1 MSAFW
6 QDVRYSLRLL
16 MRQRGFAAVAILT
29 LGLGIGA
36 STALFS
42 VIDAAVIRPLPY
54 PHPEQLVALSVEVQR
69 GNQSMSMGPSRDE
82 VRRWRSNPAVAEVC
96 VWQSRTPILV
106 ETGEFERMPYQDL
119 SEGCLEMYGG
129 GPTIGRSFVLDDTR
143 SGANSVIILGHA
155 YWQRRFAGSPDAI
168 GRSIRLPD
176 GPTTIVG
183 VAPPWFGR
191 GVGFFRALR
200 YDDAAR
206 EQARGTGSSAEARL
220 RSGVTPAHAAAAL
233 SAESKV
239 ITTSLYERTT
249 RGYASTLRTLAGAV
263 VLILLLACVN
273 VAGLLL
279 ARGTARQTE
288 LAVRASIG
296 ASRARLIRQLLTES
310 LLLAVAAGVVGV
322 ALAGL
327 SLDAIVAVVPLA
339 LPSDAPAT
347 VNGAVLAFAA
357 AAAVTSALLFGLVPA
372 LRLSRSARH
381 SLAGTSRRHGSALSR
396 RNGQFL
402 IAAEVTL
409 AMILLAGAGVMVR
422 SFARLVTEDLG
433 FDAEQVAAMQVV
445 PADPQPSILSTYYP
459 RLVEAVREIPSI
471 GFVGAVDTL
480 PLIGGATSTAAKKE
494 GAWMEIDISQ
504 IVPNYFEA
512 MGIPL
517 VAGRLPT
524 AADAATARPIAVV
537 SAAAAKALFPG
548 RSAVGG
554 SVSVAGD
561 KQQREIVGVV
571 GNVQHWGAEDKGGRF
586 GGDRPKVYVLFGQS
600 SAARPLSLVIR
611 MRPNM
616 PLPVEQLRAVAGRI
630 GPRVFVEKFRPG
642 ADWISSNTIR
652 ARHRTQLF
660 GLFGAV
666 GVVLALVGIFSM
678 TAYAV
683 ASRTREIGVR
693 MALGA
698 RADQVVGTVLRDAV
712 WPVAIGT
719 IAGLAG
725 AAAAT
730 KVIAS
735 FLFDT
740 SPTDPLTFALV
751 AATLACVGTLA
762 AWIPARHAARV
773 DPLIALRAE

>member
-36 STALFS
+36 SAALFS

-54 PHPEQLVALSVEVQR
+54 PHPEQLVELLVEEARPNGVGR
-69 GNQSMSMGPSRDE
+69 LGPSRDE
-82 VRRWRSNPAVAEVC
+82 AREWRSNAAIAEVC
-96 VWQSRTPILV
+96 VWRSWNPILV
-106 ETGEFERMPYQDL
+106 DTGEFERVPYQDL
-119 SEGCLEMYGG
+119 SEGCLEMYGA
-129 GPTIGRSFVLDDTR
+129 GPVVGRAFSIDDTR
-143 SGANSVIILGHA
+143 VGAPAVVILGHA
-155 YWQRRFAGSPDAI
+155 YWQRRFGASADVI
-168 GRSIRLPD
+168 GRTLRLPD
-176 GPTTIVG
+176 GPATIVG

-191 GVGFFRALR
+191 EMGVFRALQFFAPDQER
-200 YDDAAR
+200 LR
-206 EQARGTGSSAEARL
+206 GRGTTTEARL
-220 RSGVTPAHAAAAL
+220 RSGVTPAQASAAL
-233 SAESKV
+233 SGASKV
-239 ITTSLYERTT
+239 RADSLYDTTT
-249 RGYASTLRTLAGAV
+249 RGYGKTLRTLAGAV
-263 VLILLLACVN
+263 MLILLLACVN

-296 ASRARLIRQLLTES
+296 ATRARLVRQLLTES
-310 LLLAVAAGVVGV
+310 LLLAVGAGAVGV
-322 ALAGL
+322 ALAGV
-327 SLDAIVAVVPLA
+327 SLDAIVAIVPLS

-347 VNGAVLAFAA
+347 VNGPVLAFAA

-372 LRLSRSARH
+372 LRLSGSARH
-381 SLAGTSRRHGSALSR
+381 SLAGASRRHGSALSR

-402 IAAEVTL
+402 IAAEVAV

-422 SFARLVTEDLG
+422 SFARLVSEDLG

-445 PADPQPSILSTYYP
+445 PADPKPAILSTYYP
-459 RLVEAVREIPSI
+459 RLVEAARQIPSVAH
-471 GFVGAVDTL
+471 VGAVDTL
-480 PLIGGATSTAAKKE
+480 PLIGGGTQTAAKA
-494 GAWMEIDISQ
+494 GGSAWTPIDISQ
-504 IVPNYFEA
+504 ILPGYFEA

-524 AADAATARPIAVV
+524 TDDAASARPIAVV
-537 SAAAAKALFPG
+537 STDAAKTLFPDG
-548 RSAVGG
+548 SAVGG
-554 SVSVAGD
+554 KVLLAG
-561 KQQREIVGVV
+561 KQEREIVGVV
-571 GNVQHWGAEDKGGRF
+571 GTVHHWGAADKGSSF
-586 GGDRPKVYVLFGQS
+586 ERPKVYVLFGQAS
-600 SAARPLSLVIR
+600 TARPLSLVIR

-616 PLPVEQLRAVAGRI
+616 PLPVEQLRTVAGQI

-642 ADWISSNTIR
+642 ADWISANTIR

-660 GLFGAV
+660 GLLGAC

-698 RADQVVGTVLRDAV
+698 RADQVVGTVLRDAA

-725 AAAAT
+725 AATAT

-735 FLFDT
+735 FLFNT
-740 SPTDPLTFALV
+740 SPTDPLTFGLV